1 MDGDLGGTE
10 GDDLPKFWEVV
21 LLDARQGT
29 N

>member
-10 GDDLPKFWEVV
+10 GDDLPEFGEVV
-21 LLDARQGT
+21 LLDARQST